1 MQRKPSSFRR
11 ISTAIVALAVVNATL
26 VGAYPYL
33 QQATGHTSLFIG
45 SGSSFDAGSDYGGV
59 GYGDTGS
66 GYGGS
71 GYGGDGYG
79 GMGPGDGSGSDPG
92 GGSGSDP
99 GGGSGSDPGGGGGGS
114 DIDIPEDLT
123 PELDQISSDLD
134 AMIQQ
139 WIQTACFGEPPMDP
153 NEAAPPIQ
161 PPMGDRPSD
170 QDIQDALAEVAE
182 WAIEAGGVTSD
193 DPSGGGMEI
202 FNCTA
207 AGAALA
213 APPNPKRIKEIELA
227 IKALR
232 EIIDGGKRLSA
243 VLTRLGGM
251 AIKWGYQKTF
261 IALGKKFVSV
271 VDYDSRVKLASLAN
285 KLNDAAK
292 AKGWT
297 EGKRLAVEHRL
308 VQRFLRDNQR
318 ALAKSAVVALVL
330 VGAGWGAKYAW
341 DKVFPPE
348 SLKEAQEANKK
359 ATEALEAVKKLQ
371 NEGPGQLT
379 KTTQRL
385 QEAIDGLKKYAAAL
399 EAAGNDA
406 DKKAKVEADND
417 AFMRSYKAEIEFLSA
432 LARAHQT
439 QTVAAQE
446 LAAFEKA
453 MQKID
458 ALLKNKQDG
467 DELSDDDIN
476 ALMKDVI
483 DGLPGDGPTDKQID
497 DALKQLDI
505 PDGAD
510 N

>member
-11 ISTAIVALAVVNATL
+11 ISTVIVALAVVNATL

-33 QQATGHTSLFIG
+33 QQATVGRSLWIG

-59 GYGDTGS
+59 GYGGDGYGGVAPGGGS
-66 GYGGS
+66 GYGGA

-79 GMGPGDGSGSDPG
+79 GVDPG

-99 GGGSGSDPGGGGGGS
+99 GGGSGSSGDGSGS
-114 DIDIPEDLT
+114 DIQIPEDLT
-123 PELDQISSDLD
+123 PELDQIGSDLD

-139 WIQTACFGEPPMDP
+139 WIETACFGQPPMDP
-153 NEAAPPIQ
+153 NEAAPPVQ
-161 PPMGDRPSD
+161 PPIGDRPSD

-202 FNCTA
+202 FNCTT

-232 EIIDGGKRLSA
+232 EIVEAGKRLSA
-243 VLTRLGGM
+243 VLGRLGGM

-261 IALGKKFVSV
+261 VALGKKFVSV
-271 VDYDSRVKLASLAN
+271 ADFDARVKLANLAN
-285 KLNDAAK
+285 KLNDTAK

-297 EGKRLAVEHRL
+297 EAKRLAVEHRL

-330 VGAGWGAKYAW
+330 MGAGWGAKYAW
-341 DKVFPPE
+341 DKVFPPQ
-348 SLKEAQEANKK
+348 SLKEAQDATKK
-359 ATEALEAVKKLQ
+359 ATEALDAIKKLQ
-371 NEGPGQLT
+371 GENPGQLT

-399 EAAGNDA
+399 EDAGNDA
-406 DKKAKVEADND
+406 DKKAKVEADYD
-417 AFMRSYKAEIEFLSA
+417 AFMRQYKAEIEFLAA
-432 LARAHQT
+432 LAKAHQT

-467 DELSDDDIN
+467 DEMSDDDIN

>member
-1 MQRKPSSFRR
+1 MQRKLSSVRR
-11 ISTAIVALAVVNATL
+11 ISTAIVALAVINATL

-33 QQATGHTSLFIG
+33 QQATGRTSSFIG
-45 SGSSFDAGSDYGGV
+45 SGSSIDAGSDYGGV

-71 GYGGDGYG
+71 GYGGDDYG
-79 GMGPGDGSGSDPG
+79 GVDPG

-99 GGGSGSDPGGGGGGS
+99 GGGSGSDPGGGGGSGS
-114 DIDIPEDLT
+114 DVDIPADLT
-123 PELDQISSDLD
+123 PELDQLGSDLD

-139 WIQTACFGEPPMDP
+139 WVETACFGEQPIDP
-153 NEAAPPIQ
+153 SASAPPIQ

-182 WAIEAGGVTSD
+182 WASAAGGVTSD
-193 DPSGGGMEI
+193 DPSGGGMEM

-213 APPNPKRIKEIELA
+213 TPPNPKRIKEIELA
-227 IKALR
+227 IKAMR
-232 EIIDGGKRLSA
+232 EIIEGGKRLSA

-261 IALGKKFVSV
+261 VALGKKLVSV

-330 VGAGWGAKYAW
+330 VGAGWGLKYAW
-341 DKVFPPE
+341 DKVFPPA

-406 DKKAKVEADND
+406 DQKAKVEADND
-417 AFMRSYKAEIEFLSA
+417 AFMRNYKAEIEFLSA
-432 LARAHQT
+432 LAKAHQT
-439 QTVAAQE
+439 QTIAAQE

-483 DGLPGDGPTDKQID
+483 DGLAGDGPTDKQID

-510 N
+510 S